1 MTGTGGAL
9 LDIDRKALAVTVA
22 AAEELL
28 ALVNEELAEMQR
40 TVDGLR

>member
-1 MTGTGGAL
+1 MSAL
-9 LDIDRKALAVTVA
+9 EDLAAERVRLA

-40 TVDGLR
+40 LVDQIGARDV